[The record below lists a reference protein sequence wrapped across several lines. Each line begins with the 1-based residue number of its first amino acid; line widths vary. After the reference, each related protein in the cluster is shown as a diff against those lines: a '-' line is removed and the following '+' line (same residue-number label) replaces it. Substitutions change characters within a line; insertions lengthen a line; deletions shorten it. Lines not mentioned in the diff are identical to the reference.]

1 MRFAGAE
8 VPAQTVLVPQ
18 VVVRLPAPLEPAA
31 MRPAPAE
38 APGRSERTIRNR
50 SSAWRSAATAGLV
63 GALLS
68 MLPLGFLLA
77 FPLAG
82 FLSVL
87 FYRRRTWGQE
97 LSPSAG
103 FRLGLGAGMLGFAMF
118 VVLAAAETVVS
129 HEGGEIRQSMIDA
142 VHRQQA
148 RSPDPQARQ
157 ILDFFLTPN
166 GLAVVIIVVLIFTG
180 IIFVLLAGLGGALSA
195 SLLRRKGPES

>member
-1 MRFAGAE
+1 
-8 VPAQTVLVPQ
+8 VPQ
-18 VVVRLPAPLEPAA
+18 PAPRVPTPIEPTPALP
-31 MRPAPAE
+31 RPGKAT
-38 APGRSERTIRNR
+38 GGGDRIFRNR

-68 MLPLGFLLA
+68 ILPFGFLLA

-87 FYRRRTWGQE
+87 FYRRRTWGLE
-97 LSPSAG
+97 LSPSG
-103 FRLGLGAGMLGFAMF
+103 GLRLGLLTGMLGFAMF
-118 VVLAAAETVVS
+118 VVLAALDTVVS
-129 HEGGEIRQSMIDA
+129 HAGNEIRQTIIEA

-166 GLAVVIIVVLIFTG
+166 GLTVMIIVGLIFMCIG
-180 IIFVLLAGLGGALSA
+180 FVLLAGLGGAASA
-195 SLLRRKGPES
+195 SLLRRKGPEN